1 MTHAKM
7 LASVELA
14 RGALA
19 AARCRLAEEESVP
32 ALGRELAV
40 TVEDDFRGVAGRAR
54 GGGRADAGW
63 DGGRSERM
71 RRVRAAGVVAR

>member
-19 AARCRLAEEESVP
+19 ARCRL
-32 ALGRELAV
+32 R
-40 TVEDDFRGVAGRAR
+40 R
-54 GGGRADAGW
+54 GGVGFGAREGTRR
-63 DGGRSERM
+63 DGG
-71 RRVRAAGVVAR
+71 G